1 MERFVYNLK
10 SLKFLLSCEYKDCQQ
25 NKDFSYV
32 LILWKVKM
40 SFIKLVRCRGQK
52 NVFNSMKKQ
61 KYRWCH
67 PVRERVFA
75 RVPCEY
81 NGVFLVILFND
92 VLGRFKEIRAI
103 LLACRT
109 PWEVVFGVSSIFLF
123 TPVPYNNNFN
133 KSLYPER

>member
-52 NVFNSMKKQ
+52 NVFDSMKKQ
-61 KYRWCH
+61 K
-67 PVRERVFA
+67 VQM
-75 RVPCEY
+75 
-81 NGVFLVILFND
+81 
-92 VLGRFKEIRAI
+92 
-103 LLACRT
+103 
-109 PWEVVFGVSSIFLF
+109 VSSCEG
-123 TPVPYNNNFN
+123 
-133 KSLYPER
+133 KSLRTSSLWV